1 MINFIFDAYGTIVHN
16 PSTKNLYKEIVKDR
30 SIPSP
35 MIINV
40 EFSDLLDQ
48 LNVPKSNQE
57 QYLIQMEN
65 ELENIYVDQLAFF
78 LISELK
84 NRGHFI
90 SIASNLANPY
100 SIPIK
105 KFYHTI
111 VDSFI
116 FSYEIGFKK
125 PQEEFYNI
133 IINEAN
139 IKQNT
144 NLNANE
150 FLMIG
155 DSYKNDFSGPLR
167 YGMQA
172 LYNVDERGKV
182 DWPIIRNQ
190 LEKYL

>member
-1 MINFIFDAYGTIVHN
+1 MINFIFDAYGTVVHN
-16 PSTKNLYKEIVKDR
+16 PSTKNLYKEIIKGAPM
-30 SIPSP
+30 PSP
-35 MIINV
+35 MIIDI
-40 EFSDLLDQ
+40 EFNDLLDQ
-48 LNVPKSNQE
+48 LNVQKSDQE

-78 LISELK
+78 LISDLK
-84 NRGHFI
+84 NNGHFI

-105 KFYHTI
+105 KFYDGI

-125 PQEEFYNI
+125 PQEEFYKI
-133 IINEAN
+133 VISEAN
-139 IKQNT
+139 IKQNA
-144 NLNANE
+144 NFNANE

-155 DSYKNDFSGPLR
+155 DSHKNDFSGPLR
-167 YGMQA
+167 YGIQT
-172 LYNVDERGKV
+172 LYNVNEHGKV